1 MKNKGLSIIIPIYNF
16 LVYELVH
23 SLVIQAKALDIPF
36 EVRVY
41 DDCSLK
47 SFQAKNSQIS
57 NLKNVVYRQLDQNL
71 GRSKIRNKLAE
82 DARYENLLFID
93 GDSKI
98 VSRDYLKKYVIK
110 AFSNEVIIGGTSYL
124 EKPVNPEFALRWK
137 YGKNREQMSAF
148 ERNNQPY
155 VNFTINN
162 LFIKRDLFL
171 SIKLD
176 ESISTY
182 GHEDTKFGYVLKE
195 KKIPLLHIDNSV
207 EHIGLEPNETFL
219 NKTKESV
226 KNLYS
231 LSFQNIGVD
240 SKLYSYFSFL
250 NKYSLCSSFN
260 WAYSIMK
267 SRIEKNLKS
276 TNPTLLYF
284 DLYKLNLL
292 LDEHKNR
299 LQLK

>member
-1 MKNKGLSIIIPIYNF
+1 MF
-16 LVYELVH
+16 LKP
-23 SLVIQAKALDIPF
+23 SPLDIPF

-47 SFQAKNSQIS
+47 SFQSKNSVIS

-82 DARYENLLFID
+82 DAKYENLLFID

-98 VSRDYLKKYVIK
+98 VSKDYLKQYVIK
-110 AFSNEVIIGGTSYL
+110 AFSNEVIIGGTSYHD
-124 EKPVNPEFALRWK
+124 KPLNPEFALRWK
-137 YGKNREQMSAF
+137 YGKNREQMTAI

-176 ESISTY
+176 ESIVTY

-207 EHIGLEPNETFL
+207 EHIGLEPNEAFL

-240 SKLYSYFSFL
+240 SKLYNYFSFL
-250 NKYSLCSSFN
+250 NKYSLVQQ
-260 WAYSIMK
+260 
-267 SRIEKNLKS
+267 
-276 TNPTLLYF
+276 
-284 DLYKLNLL
+284 
-292 LDEHKNR
+292 
-299 LQLK
+299 LQLGLQLNEIYESRKI